1 MNAQTRWFPAVPGSL
16 PEIRAFVRDL
26 AGESALNGDDLRDV
40 LLAVAEAAD
49 NAVRRAGAS
58 IVCVTWEPRDHAVLL
73 TIEDDGVFDL
83 DAGTSARPLGLRLLY
98 GVADEVQVRP
108 GRPTWPGTVVRAL
121 VRVWSR
127 ALSADVPVPP
137 GRPRV
142 LLVDG
147 DRFSGQSLAVF
158 LQTEGYDA
166 TVVTTVAAAESALEA
181 LPSLVIVDL
190 LTSHGEGARFAAVAR
205 TFGVPVVAVSAIEPA
220 EHVADTYLPKPA
232 HPLRVLAVVR
242 ELLSPDS

>member
-1 MNAQTRWFPAVPGSL
+1 MSAQTRWFPAIPGSL
-16 PEIRAFVRDL
+16 PEIRAFVREV
-26 AGESALNGDDLRDV
+26 AGESGLDGDDLRDV

-49 NAVRRAGAS
+49 NAVQRAGAS
-58 IVCVTWEPRDHAVLL
+58 VVGVTWEPHDHAVLL

-83 DAGTSARPLGLRLLY
+83 DEGTSARPLGLRLLF
-98 GVADEVQVRP
+98 GIADEVQVRP
-108 GRPTWPGTVVRAL
+108 GKPTWPGTVVRAL

-127 ALSADVPVPP
+127 AGVPDIPAPP

-147 DRFSGQSLAVF
+147 DRFSAQSLAAF
-158 LQTEGYDA
+158 LHAEGYE
-166 TVVTTVAAAESALEA
+166 VTIVTSVAAAESALKTP
-181 LPSLVIVDL
+181 PSLAIVDL
-190 LTSHGEGARFAAVAR
+190 LTSHGEGAGFAAVAR

-220 EHVADTYLPKPA
+220 THVADAYLPKPA

>member
-1 MNAQTRWFPAVPGSL
+1 MSAQTRWFPAIPGSL
-16 PEIRAFVRDL
+16 PEIRAFVRGL
-26 AGESALNGDDLRDV
+26 AGESGLGGDDLRDV

-49 NAVRRAGAS
+49 NAVQRAGAS
-58 IVCVTWEPRDHAVLL
+58 VVGVTWEPRDHAVLL

-83 DAGTSARPLGLRLLY
+83 RAGTAARPLGLRLLF

-108 GRPTWPGTVVRAL
+108 GKPTWPGTVVRAL

-127 ALSADVPVPP
+127 AGVPDLPAPP

-147 DRFSGQSLAVF
+147 DRFSGQALAAF
-158 LQTEGYDA
+158 LHAEGYDVTA
-166 TVVTTVAAAESALEA
+166 VTTVAAAEAALQPPPRLA
-181 LPSLVIVDL
+181 IVDL
-190 LTSHGEGARFAAVAR
+190 LTSHGEGTRFATVAR

-220 EHVADTYLPKPA
+220 APLADAYLPKPA
-232 HPLRVLAVVR
+232 HPLCVLAAVR
-242 ELLSPDS
+242 DLLSPDP

>member
-1 MNAQTRWFPAVPGSL
+1 MSAQTRWFPAIPGSL
-16 PEIRAFVRDL
+16 PAIRAFVRDL
-26 AGESALNGDDLRDV
+26 AGQSGLCGDDLRDV
-40 LLAVAEAAD
+40 LLAVAETTD

-58 IVCVTWEPRDHAVLL
+58 VVGVTWEPRDHAVLL

-83 DAGTSARPLGLRLLY
+83 EAGFSARPLGLRLLF

-108 GRPTWPGTVVRAL
+108 GKPTWPGTVVRAL

-127 ALSADVPVPP
+127 SGDPDVPAPA

-147 DRFSGQSLAVF
+147 DRFSGQSLAAF
-158 LQTEGYDA
+158 LNAEGYDV
-166 TVVTTVAAAESALEA
+166 TLVTTIAAAETALQPPPGLA
-181 LPSLVIVDL
+181 IVDL
-190 LTSHGEGARFAAVAR
+190 LTSHGGGSRFAAAAR

-220 EHVADTYLPKPA
+220 AHVADAYLPKPA
-232 HPLRVLAVVR
+232 HPLSVLAAVR
-242 ELLSPDS
+242 DLLSPDP

>member
-1 MNAQTRWFPAVPGSL
+1 MSAQTRWFPAVPESL

-26 AGESALNGDDLRDV
+26 AGESGLRGDDARDV

-58 IVCVTWEPRDHAVLL
+58 IVGVTWEPRDHAVLL
-73 TIEDDGVFDL
+73 TVEDDGVFDL
-83 DAGTSARPLGLRLLY
+83 ATGSSSRPLGLRLLF
-98 GVADEVQVRP
+98 GIADEVQVRP

-127 ALSADVPVPP
+127 AGVPDLSAPP

-147 DRFSGQSLAVF
+147 DRCSGQSLAAF
-158 LQTEGYDA
+158 LHAEGYEA
-166 TVVTTVAAAESALEA
+166 TLVTTVAAAESALEIPPA
-181 LPSLVIVDL
+181 VAIVDL
-190 LTSHGEGARFAAVAR
+190 LTSHGEGTRFAAVAR
-205 TFGVPVVAVSAIEPA
+205 TSGVPVVAVSAIEPA
-220 EHVADTYLPKPA
+220 THVADAYLPKPA
-232 HPLRVLAVVR
+232 HPRRVLAAVR
-242 ELLSPDS
+242 DLLSPDS

>member
-1 MNAQTRWFPAVPGSL
+1 MSEQTRWFPAVPGSL

-26 AGESALNGDDLRDV
+26 AGRSGLAGDDLRDV

-58 IVCVTWEPRDHAVLL
+58 VVGVTWEPRDHAVLL

-83 DAGTSARPLGLRLLY
+83 AAVHSARPLGLRLLF

-127 ALSADVPVPP
+127 AGAPDPHPP
-137 GRPRV
+137 GERPRV

-147 DRFSGQSLAVF
+147 DRFSGQALAAF
-158 LQTEGYDA
+158 LQAEGYDV
-166 TVVTTVAAAESALEA
+166 TLVTTVAAAETALRPP
-181 LPSLVIVDL
+181 PSLAIVDL
-190 LTSHGEGARFAAVAR
+190 LTSHGGGTRFAAAAR
-205 TFGVPVVAVSAIEPA
+205 TVGVPVVAVSAIEPA
-220 EHVADTYLPKPA
+220 AHGADAHLPKPA

-242 ELLSPDS
+242 DLLSSDP